1 MMRPHPSI
9 KKIIK
14 RLPLKGRSASAS
26 NALNQSITFIDGAEH
41 ATEEASELS
50 EAERVI
56 FRKMVKLRNLTV
68 SDVMV
73 PRSDIVA
80 VEMDITLT
88 ELKEVMRREQ
98 HSRMPVYSGT
108 LDRLKG
114 FMHIKDVIPALAGD
128 EPFDMEDIMRDIYVI
143 PPSMKLLDVLV
154 QMRSS
159 GQHLAAVVDE
169 YGGIDGIVTLED
181 VFEALVGDIQ
191 DEHDDGV
198 PALSLRR
205 IASHHFDIPARMRV
219 DDAEEEIGVNLHAL
233 LPDED
238 YDTIGGLIVAKAQR
252 IPRVGEV
259 IDMGELGHFKIIEAD
274 GQRIHRVHLTL
285 CFTPL
290 AA

>member
-1 MMRPHPSI
+1 MI
-9 KKIIK
+9 KSAKNLMK
-14 RLPLKGRSASAS
+14 RLPVRVRSGRLKPSD
-26 NALNQSITFIDGAEH
+26 NTITFIDNA
-41 ATEEASELS
+41 ATRAHDVGDLS

-56 FRKMVKLRNLTV
+56 FRKMLKLRDLTV

-73 PRSDIVA
+73 PRADIVA

-98 HSRMPVYSGT
+98 HSRMPVYTGT

-114 FMHIKDVIPALAGD
+114 FIHIKDVMPALAGD
-128 EPFDMEDIMRDIYVI
+128 VPFDMEEIMREIYVI

-169 YGGIDGIVTLED
+169 YGGTDGIVTLED

-191 DEHDDGV
+191 DEHDEGT
-198 PALSLRR
+198 PTLALRR
-205 IASHHFDIPARMRV
+205 LASHHFDIPARMRV
-219 DDAEEEIGVNLHAL
+219 DDVEEEIGIDLHAL

-238 YDTIGGLIVAKAQR
+238 YDTIGGFVVAKAQR
-252 IPRVGEV
+252 IPRAGEV
-259 IDMGELGHFKIIEAD
+259 IDMGELGHFKIMEAD

-285 CFTPL
+285 SFTPL